1 MRRRAGLSARGA
13 DEVITAAP
21 AAAVRLEASG
31 AVVAAA
37 ALEVRTEVPS
47 VGAMEE
53 ALVEAT
59 GKLKR

>member
-1 MRRRAGLSARGA
+1 MRRRAGLSARPPGLGGA
-13 DEVITAAP
+13 FTAA
-21 AAAVRLEASG
+21 L
-31 AVVAAA
+31 AVVVPLETSEAAA